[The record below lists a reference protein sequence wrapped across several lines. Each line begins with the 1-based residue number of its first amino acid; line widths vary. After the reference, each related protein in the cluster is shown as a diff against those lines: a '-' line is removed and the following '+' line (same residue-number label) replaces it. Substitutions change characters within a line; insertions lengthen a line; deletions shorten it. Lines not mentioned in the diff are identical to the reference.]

1 MKTLIKN
8 GLVVLEDG
16 PVRADLLIDGET
28 IAAIGEADEICG
40 REAVDAAA
48 DCRVID
54 ASGRIVLPGGIDP
67 HTHFN
72 IMTSVRSVDDF
83 TSGTVSAVFGGT
95 TTIVDHM
102 GFGPKGCDLHHQFQV
117 YKEYTDGKCV
127 ADYGFHGVYQ
137 DLDEQILEE
146 TASMVDEGLSSFKM
160 YLTYDYRQSDEEAIR
175 ILKRLGELGGMTT
188 VHCEN
193 HAILTWLREKFLA
206 EGRTEAKYHPLSR
219 PSYCET
225 EAVDRMIDLA
235 MAAGDQPLYVVH
247 VSAGESAERIR
258 QARQAGQK
266 VFGETC
272 TQYLVLDDSVY
283 DDPQEGLKFIMSP
296 PIRGKEHQE
305 ILWQALR
312 DGTLLTVA
320 TDHCSFDYHGD
331 KQMGKEDFTKCPNGA
346 PGAELRM
353 PILFSEGVSKGRLDL
368 TTFAKVT
375 STNAARLFGMY
386 PKKGT
391 IRVGSDADLVLF
403 DPEREVDVTRL
414 ILHDNTDYT
423 PYEGMHVKG
432 WPVLTMI
439 RGTVVVENERLQ
451 VKPGFGNFIRRG
463 KSICDL

>member
-1 MKTLIKN
+1 
-8 GLVVLEDG
+8 
-16 PVRADLLIDGET
+16 
-28 IAAIGEADEICG
+28 
-40 REAVDAAA
+40 
-48 DCRVID
+48 
-54 ASGRIVLPGGIDP
+54 
-67 HTHFN
+67 
-72 IMTSVRSVDDF
+72 
-83 TSGTVSAVFGGT
+83 
-95 TTIVDHM
+95 
-102 GFGPKGCDLHHQFQV
+102 
-117 YKEYTDGKCV
+117 
-127 ADYGFHGVYQ
+127 
-137 DLDEQILEE
+137 
-146 TASMVDEGLSSFKM
+146 
-160 YLTYDYRQSDEEAIR
+160 
-175 ILKRLGELGGMTT
+175 
-188 VHCEN
+188 
-193 HAILTWLREKFLA
+193 
-206 EGRTEAKYHPLSR
+206 
-219 PSYCET
+219 
-225 EAVDRMIDLA
+225 MIDLA
-235 MAAGDQPLYVVH
+235 MAAGDQPLYIVH

-272 TQYLVLDDSVY
+272 LQYLVLDDSVY
-283 DDPQEGLKFIMSP
+283 DDPEEGLKFIMSP

-331 KQMGKEDFTKCPNGA
+331 KQMGKEDFAKCPNGA

-403 DPEREVDVTRL
+403 DSEREVDVTRL

-432 WPVLTMI
+432 WPILTMI

-451 VKPGFGNFIRRG
+451 VKPGFGNFLRRG

>member
-16 PVRADLLIDGET
+16 PVSADLLIDGET
-28 IAAIGEADEICG
+28 IAAIGKADEICG
-40 REAVDAAA
+40 AGKEEAAA

-54 ASGRIVLPGGIDP
+54 ASGLIVLPGGIDP

-175 ILKRLGELGGMTT
+175 ILKRLGELGGMT
-188 VHCEN
+188 
-193 HAILTWLREKFLA
+193 
-206 EGRTEAKYHPLSR
+206 
-219 PSYCET
+219 
-225 EAVDRMIDLA
+225 A
-235 MAAGDQPLYVVH
+235 MAAGDQPLYIVH

-312 DGTLLTVA
+312 DGTLLVVA

-375 STNAARLFGMY
+375 STNAAKLFGMY

-403 DPEREVDVTRL
+403 DPEREVDITRL

-432 WPVLTMI
+432 WPILTMI

-451 VKPGFGNFIRRG
+451 VKPGFGNFLRRG